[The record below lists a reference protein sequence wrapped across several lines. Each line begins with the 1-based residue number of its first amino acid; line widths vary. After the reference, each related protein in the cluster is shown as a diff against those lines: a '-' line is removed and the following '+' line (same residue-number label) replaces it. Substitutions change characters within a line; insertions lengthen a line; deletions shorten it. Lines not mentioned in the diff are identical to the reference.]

1 MCCRDEEA
9 YQGDAQDLG
18 EGVGGAAGGRE
29 ADGGIRGLEPGLL
42 AGPHD
47 VTERQDGGAQAQ
59 SRPVDR
65 HDDGLLE
72 LDKGLHKVPGE
83 KRGPSLA
90 GEWIRQDPQTSLILS
105 RWE

>member
-18 EGVGGAAGGRE
+18 EGVGGAAGRRE
-29 ADGGIRGLEPGLL
+29 ADGGVRGLEPGLL

-47 VTERQDGGAQAQ
+47 VTEGQDGGAQAQ

-72 LDKGLHKVPGE
+72 LDKGLQSPWGKE
-83 KRGPSLA
+83 SPSLA